1 MQEGENQMKTTQV
14 FQCKKCGKKF
24 GRWVGRC
31 DSCGEWNSVEEIE
44 VKQQTQA
51 SLGPVKQS
59 VKLNTVLKRTDSRID
74 TCNAEINRMFGGGI
88 VKDSVSI
95 ISAPPGAGK
104 STFAT
109 NLCGILCDLGYK
121 VLYASGEESETQIKA
136 RADRILGSNISD
148 NFYII
153 SDPQKRL
160 ESVINAVNEMDPDFI
175 VVDSIQTFT
184 IDRCLPS
191 RSGSPTQVVE
201 CANEIVTICKDKTRP
216 RASLIIGQ
224 MVKNDELAGP
234 RQLEHLVDAVYYLDG
249 DPYED
254 FRICTSSKN
263 RFGELETVFFSMS
276 NGMSPI
282 DNPSEFLITQ
292 RSDGRSAIGSAI
304 TIIKEGSMPV
314 AVEIESLISKSFTPY
329 PSRIG
334 DGLRRD
340 QMNII
345 VSILEERCGMNFYDK
360 NVIIKVMGNIKLM
373 EPSTSLALA
382 MSIISS
388 FKKKPLYDGFVF
400 VGDIGLTGELKKV
413 QSLESKIK
421 EAERMGFKSI
431 VIPDQSVSGNYN
443 ININKCKT
451 IMEAIACGL
460 SC

>member
-1 MQEGENQMKTTQV
+1 MKQT
-14 FQCKKCGKKF
+14 KKYKCSACGKVHV
-24 GRWVGRC
+24 RWAGKC
-31 DSCGEWNSVEEIE
+31 DGCGAWNTIEEVVE
-44 VKQQTQA
+44 TQHTAA

-59 VKLNTVLKRTDSRID
+59 VKLNTVQKRDDHRID
-74 TCNAEINRMFGGGI
+74 TGNSEINRMFGGGI
-88 VKDSVSI
+88 VKDSVNI

-109 NLCGILCDLGYK
+109 KLCGILCNLGYK

-136 RADRILGSNISD
+136 RADRVLGTNISD
-148 NFYII
+148 NFYIL
-153 SDPQKRL
+153 SDPQKRM
-160 ESVINAVNEMDPDFI
+160 ESVINAVADVDPDFI
-175 VVDSIQTFT
+175 VIDSIQTFT

-201 CANEIVTICKDKTRP
+201 CANEIVTLCKDKSRP
-216 RASLIIGQ
+216 RASLIVGQ

-276 NGMSPI
+276 GGMSPI

-292 RSDGRSAIGSAI
+292 RENGMSAVGSAV

-314 AVEIESLISKSFTPY
+314 AVEVESLISKSFTPY

-360 NVIIKVMGNIKLM
+360 NVIVKVMGNIKLM
-373 EPSTSLALA
+373 EPSSSLALA

-388 FKKKPLYDGFVF
+388 FKKMPVRNGCVF
-400 VGDIGLTGELKKV
+400 LGDIGLTGELKKI

-421 EAERMGFKSI
+421 EAERMGFGRI
-431 VIPDQSVSGNYN
+431 VVPNQN
-443 ININKCKT
+443 IGGKYKIEIVKCRT
-451 IMEAIACGL
+451 IMEAIAAGF
-460 SC
+460 